1 MSHSNSFGVKCPEPL
16 EDKNGNFI
24 NSIKSKKFSFFTFL
38 EGNSKKRWSGETCF
52 KKLEK
57 HLQIFIRLIET

>member
-38 EGNSKKRWSGETCF
+38 EGNSKKDGLV
-52 KKLEK
+52 KHALKLEK